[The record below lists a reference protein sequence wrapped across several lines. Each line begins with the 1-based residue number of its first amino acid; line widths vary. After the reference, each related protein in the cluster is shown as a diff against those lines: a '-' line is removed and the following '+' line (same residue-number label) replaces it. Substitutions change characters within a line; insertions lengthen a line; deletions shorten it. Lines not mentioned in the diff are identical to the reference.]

1 MANQNDK
8 RALED
13 KIDVSSSAC
22 SESVAPKKQRAST
35 ADQKHSVIRSSSST
49 SHLSQAFTCENV
61 VAHARQVT
69 ASISKE
75 IDVDKVF
82 ADAKV
87 HYLTRDRASWVY
99 HVPRWYHR
107 MYAFCDGNRHGSYRE
122 WLDRIW
128 TLHPVDHGTIKM
140 FGRDVLTPRFQQA
153 YGVSYR
159 FSGNTFEAVPVPESL
174 QHCVELMQAMVVNP
188 ATDNTL
194 LNGVLLNWYADGD
207 HYIGPH
213 SDSVGALYKHSP
225 VFSLS
230 LGATRRFVFTA
241 KTGKSST
248 ANDRNG
254 AVQRLELALQ
264 SGDLIVMGGMTQQTH
279 KHALPKMKNCIEK
292 RVSITLRCF
301 VTPS

>member
-1 MANQNDK
+1 MTQRNDK

-13 KIDVSSSAC
+13 EIDAPSSAC
-22 SESVAPKKQRAST
+22 SESVVPKKQRSNPM
-35 ADQKHSVIRSSSST
+35 DQKRTLNSSSSFT
-49 SHLSQAFTCENV
+49 STLSQAFTCESV

-69 ASISKE
+69 VSISEK

-82 ADAKV
+82 ADARV

-99 HVPRWYHR
+99 HVPRWYRR
-107 MYAFCDGNRHGSYRE
+107 MYAFSDDDRHGSYKE
-122 WLDRIW
+122 WLDRVW
-128 TLHPVDHGTIKM
+128 ALHPADHGTIKM

-159 FSGNTFEAVPVPESL
+159 FSGNTFEADPVPESL
-174 QHCVELMQAMVVNP
+174 QHCVGLMQAMIVNP

-194 LNGVLLNWYADGD
+194 LNGVLLNWYAGGD
-207 HYIGPH
+207 HYIGPR

-230 LGATRRFVFTA
+230 LGATRRFVFTS
-241 KTGKSST
+241 KTGKSSA
-248 ANDRNG
+248 ANEENG

-264 SGDLIVMGGMTQQTH
+264 SGDLVVMGGTTQQTH